1 MNVIYGRTSEWTAG
15 KVSLRSQRA
24 QCQRN
29 ASRMNLS
36 ILDEHILLD
45 YGQSGRNL
53 KRPRMK
59 TLLEWIEAGK
69 LDNGHL
75 FIASYDRLT
84 RELSDLTY
92 LLELFDRHSINVHS
106 AKEKIPESMAP
117 SVRTFYI
124 YSLGAIAQVYLE
136 TSRQHALSAI
146 EKRREE
152 GKPLGAAPFGYR
164 YTKERLVLIP
174 EEGKVVCLIFSLYLS
189 GLGYKKICQKLTREG
204 VTIYGRK
211 IRETDIY
218 RILGNQTYAGWLG
231 KGINVYKGNHQ
242 AIITIAEYEQV
253 QQLRKSKTQEKKHFV
268 EYPLKNKLRC
278 SCGWV
283 LSCHMYAPKKRK
295 KRRYYV
301 CSNPIHRENSCPAKL
316 PADRMETEVLARIKK
331 FLTNRS
337 FIHQLVQQVHHQQ
350 KAHTVLEQKRTA
362 SIEKKKQQL
371 FVLYEQNK
379 LTAPELKEQ
388 LDQLKEESF
397 YVKSQKL
404 VTEEELSELI
414 LTDTQIEDS
423 FFYTLIQCIELN
435 KTDEIISIYLQKVP
449 TYNLMKLE
457 E

>member
-1 MNVIYGRTSEWTAG
+1 MNAIYCRTSEWKDG
-15 KVSLRSQRA
+15 KVTLRTQIA
-24 QCQRN
+24 QCKRN
-29 ASRMNLS
+29 AAKMNLT
-36 ILDEHILLD
+36 IPEKHIIWEN
-45 YGQSGRNL
+45 GQSGRDL
-53 KRPRMK
+53 KRPGMK
-59 TLLEWIEAGK
+59 TLLEWIESGK
-69 LDNGHL
+69 LNNGHL

-84 RELSDLTY
+84 RDLGDLTY
-92 LLELFDRHSINVHS
+92 LVNLFDQHSIQVHS
-106 AKEKIPESMAP
+106 SKEKIPENMAP

-124 YSLGAIAQVYLE
+124 HSLGAVAQVYLE

-253 QQLRKSKTQEKKHFV
+253 QKLRKSKIQEKKHFV

-278 SCGWV
+278 SCGWQ
-283 LSCHMYAPKKRK
+283 LSCHMYAPKKGK

-301 CSNPIHRENSCPAKL
+301 CSNPVHRENSCPTKL
-316 PADRMETEVLARIKK
+316 PASKLETEVLARIKE

-350 KAHTVLEQKRTA
+350 KKHSVLEQKQTA